1 MSRKMVSARK
11 SDRIF
16 KKRSYVKADNRKILL
31 HRGGYRIR

>member
-16 KKRSYVKADNRKILL
+16 KKRSYIKADNRKISL